1 MSASAQVRAARLAAW
16 HLRRLGWPGWLGLVM
31 LAAAAATAAV
41 IVLPDWN
48 RHEALLAD
56 IAAAE
61 VAAAVPAA
69 SRPLT
74 PQQQLG
80 AFLGDLPRPSEVPA
94 ILTRINALAVGQ
106 SLALEAG
113 EYAQSP
119 VNGLAADQMRV
130 TLPVRG
136 KYPAIRH
143 FVDASLAAVPAL
155 ALQSV
160 QIRRERIADDVV
172 EARLVFVLF
181 IGHPS

>member
-1 MSASAQVRAARLAAW
+1 MSASAQARVARMTAW
-16 HLRRLGWPGWLGLVM
+16 WLRRLGWPGWLGLAM
-31 LAAAAATAAV
+31 IGGAAAAAVTF
-41 IVLPDWN
+41 VLPDWN
-48 RHEALLAD
+48 RHEALQAD

-74 PQQQLG
+74 PQEQLG

-119 VNGLAADQMRV
+119 VNGLPVDQIRV

-160 QIRRERIADDVV
+160 QVRRERIADDVV

-181 IGHPS
+181 IGRSS

>member
-1 MSASAQVRAARLAAW
+1 MTPSTQLRALRLSAWL
-16 HLRRLGWPGWLGLVM
+16 LRRLGWPGWLGLAM
-31 LAAAAATAAV
+31 LAATAIAGSTLL
-41 IVLPDWN
+41 LPEWF
-48 RHEALLAD
+48 RHEALQLD
-56 IAAAE
+56 IAASEA
-61 VAAAVPAA
+61 AAAVPAA
-69 SRPLT
+69 SRPQT

-80 AFLGDLPRPSEVPA
+80 AFLGELPRPSEVPA

-119 VNGLAADQMRV
+119 VNGLPVEQMRV

-136 KYPAIRH
+136 HYPAIRQ

-160 QIRRERIADDVV
+160 QVRRERIADDVV
-172 EARLVFVLF
+172 EARLVFVLY
-181 IGHPS
+181 IGRPS